1 MVFFFVYTYALTHS
15 WQMVDSNF
23 LKIRLSFLAHDL
35 RTFQSNNH
43 ANDRLSASV
52 APHNIGPPYLTE
64 QEALEALAT
73 PLHKFRSTNNPN
85 HKFSEEKL
93 GTFLDKGLREVLH
106 KRHTKN
112 GNKPDF
118 VLCTSH
124 DLAPLLQA
132 ALGLE
137 RGFDD
142 AKEFKRSYKA
152 WSKGC

>member
-1 MVFFFVYTYALTHS
+1 MVA
-15 WQMVDSNF
+15 SNF

-52 APHNIGPPYLTE
+52 APHNIGAPYLTE

-73 PLHKFRSTNNPN
+73 PLHKFRSISN
-85 HKFSEEKL
+85 HFSEETL
-93 GTFLDKGLREVLH
+93 GTFLEKGLREVLH
-106 KRHTKN
+106 KRQTPKN

-118 VLCTSH
+118 VLCASH